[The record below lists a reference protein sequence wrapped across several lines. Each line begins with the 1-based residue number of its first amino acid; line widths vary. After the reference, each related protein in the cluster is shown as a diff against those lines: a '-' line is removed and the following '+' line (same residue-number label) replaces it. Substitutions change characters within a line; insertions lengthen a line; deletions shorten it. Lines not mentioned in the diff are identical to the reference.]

1 LKTERRW
8 IFLVFAFIG
17 LWLLVLGST
26 LFSTI
31 TKSGLLIDKEVDLS
45 YVTMPLLGI
54 ILVYTLITI
63 FIFVV
68 YLVTFD
74 RVKRYQISIKSSPR
88 RDGNDITQSASK
100 IYSSRAGEKSQE
112 RLAINNLSMTAR
124 SLSQSNKICSIITPF
139 VFRAVSFLLFIGYFI
154 KFNITNR
161 HHFQLQLTKESG
173 TGQKSEVSS
182 SVKELS
188 MTARSLSQSNKICS
202 IIIPSKNEE
211 SVIKRTISK
220 CLNQT
225 HKDIEVVV
233 VCHNC
238 TDFTFEEAKQV
249 ADPRVKV
256 FDFKTKESGK
266 GIALNFGL
274 KQAAGEFILI
284 LDGDGILS
292 HDFIEQALPLF
303 GDGYAAVQGRY
314 MPSNRDYSILT
325 KLLSIEG
332 DLWSTPYMTMRSFLD
347 KRCGLGGTGYI
358 VRKSILMEEGMFANH
373 LVDDYELTFRLL
385 RKKHRIAFA
394 PLCIDYDEKPP
405 TLEIM
410 LRQRARWA
418 RGFISLLSKRVAEPS
433 DLIGNIHWLSPIAAI
448 SGLIMLLIPAYA
460 SIHYFMYEYY
470 PYTYSYMPLNVWYAL
485 TGMIYGLQCMVLYK
499 QYGIKGLKYALYLPL
514 YNAFSHYWFVSFS
527 KAFFV
532 KSWANTKTTH
542 GFSKI
547 EKKEFQRK
555 RPKKSSN
562 MTSQEIQQFH
572 TLNNDV
578 MRPARRYE

>member
-45 YVTMPLLGI
+45 YITMPLLGI

-88 RDGNDITQSASK
+88 GDGNDITQSPNK

-139 VFRAVSFLLFIGYFI
+139 VFRAVAFLLLIGYFI
-154 KFNITNR
+154 KFNIMNR
-161 HHFQLQLTKESG
+161 HHFQLQLTKESS
-173 TGQKSEVSS
+173 TGQKSEERY

-202 IIIPSKNEE
+202 IVIPSKNEE

-274 KQAAGEFILI
+274 KQATGEFILI

-303 GDGYAAVQGRY
+303 GYGYAPVQGRY
-314 MPSNRDYSILT
+314 MPSNRDNSILT
-325 KLLSIEG
+325 I
-332 DLWSTPYMTMRSFLD
+332 
-347 KRCGLGGTGYI
+347 
-358 VRKSILMEEGMFANH
+358 
-373 LVDDYELTFRLL
+373 
-385 RKKHRIAFA
+385 
-394 PLCIDYDEKPP
+394 
-405 TLEIM
+405 
-410 LRQRARWA
+410 
-418 RGFISLLSKRVAEPS
+418 
-433 DLIGNIHWLSPIAAI
+433 
-448 SGLIMLLIPAYA
+448 
-460 SIHYFMYEYY
+460 
-470 PYTYSYMPLNVWYAL
+470 
-485 TGMIYGLQCMVLYK
+485 
-499 QYGIKGLKYALYLPL
+499 
-514 YNAFSHYWFVSFS
+514 
-527 KAFFV
+527 
-532 KSWANTKTTH
+532 
-542 GFSKI
+542 
-547 EKKEFQRK
+547 
-555 RPKKSSN
+555 
-562 MTSQEIQQFH
+562 
-572 TLNNDV
+572 
-578 MRPARRYE
+578 

>member
-45 YVTMPLLGI
+45 YITMPLLGI

-88 RDGNDITQSASK
+88 RDGNYITQSASK
-100 IYSSRAGEKSQE
+100 IYSSRAGEKNQE
-112 RLAINNLSMTAR
+112 RFAINNLSMTAR
-124 SLSQSNKICSIITPF
+124 SLSQSNKVCGVITPF
-139 VFRAVSFLLFIGYFI
+139 VFRAVTFVLLIGYFI
-154 KFNITNR
+154 KFNIMNR
-161 HHFQLQLTKESG
+161 HQLTKESS
-173 TGQKSEVSS
+173 TDQKSEESS

-188 MTARSLSQSNKICS
+188 ITARSLSQSNKVCS

-225 HKDIEVVV
+225 HKDVEVVV

-274 KQAAGEFILI
+274 KQATGEFILI

-303 GDGYAAVQGRY
+303 DDGYAAVQGRY

-418 RGFISLLSKRVAEPS
+418 RGFISLLSKRVAEPT

-460 SIHYFMYEYY
+460 SIHYFLYEYY
-470 PYTYSYMPLNVWYAL
+470 PYTYSYMPLNVWFAL
-485 TGMIYGLQCMVLYK
+485 TGMIYGLQSMVLYK

-514 YNAFSHYWFVSFS
+514 YNAFSHYWFVTFS

-542 GFSKI
+542 GFSKK
-547 EKKEFQRK
+547 EKEFQRK

-562 MTSQEIQQFH
+562 VTSQQEIQQFH
-572 TLNNDV
+572 TLDNDV